1 MSRHGLR
8 VLGLGVLAIAGGLAA
23 ATPQV
28 LAQTPG
34 LTIPPDLRPPSVA
47 TPSEL
52 GEKPAAAK
60 PKAKKRAAQAG
71 ASRTL
76 DRPKASAQQ
85 QVPQRVYPPDLER
98 DDAGGG
104 AQIKPSFNSSGR
116 LGFGGR
122 F

>member
-47 TPSEL
+47 APSEPA
-52 GEKPAAAK
+52 KPPAAK

-71 ASRTL
+71 ASRAP
-76 DRPKASAQQ
+76 DGPKASASP

-98 DDAGGG
+98 DEGG
-104 AQIKPSFNSSGR
+104 AQIKPSFNSNGR